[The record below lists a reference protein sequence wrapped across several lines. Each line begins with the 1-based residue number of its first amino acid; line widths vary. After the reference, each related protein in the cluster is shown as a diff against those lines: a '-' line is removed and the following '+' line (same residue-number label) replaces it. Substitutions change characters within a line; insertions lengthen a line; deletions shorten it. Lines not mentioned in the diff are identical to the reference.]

1 MLFLKVRV
9 ICGLISLSFLFHIL
23 FISESLLAG
32 VLSIFL
38 QLNALWLVFNNKLVQ
53 ILDTLINLVQILVI
67 LVRTAIYVTK

>member
-1 MLFLKVRV
+1 VRV